1 MTPANSVLNY
11 PRSWEELW
19 ESLDHQVP
27 KVTEVPQGLGHPD
40 PLACLELWDH
50 SGSREKREASANR
63 ARRGSQASEELRAF
77 QDTRAGREARGSVET
92 EGSQET
98 RA

>member
-19 ESLDHQVP
+19 ESLDHQDP

-50 SGSREKREASANR
+50 SG
-63 ARRGSQASEELRAF
+63 
-77 QDTRAGREARGSVET
+77 
-92 EGSQET
+92 
-98 RA
+98 